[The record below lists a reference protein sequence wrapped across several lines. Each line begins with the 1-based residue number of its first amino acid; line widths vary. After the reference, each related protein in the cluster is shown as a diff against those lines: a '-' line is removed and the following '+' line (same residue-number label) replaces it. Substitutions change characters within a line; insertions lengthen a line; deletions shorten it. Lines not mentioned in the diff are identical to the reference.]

1 MISQKLFVQ
10 PHFSN
15 KGALIIMSH
24 NMLLL
29 VSPIIFEYQ
38 PVLEPYKKNS
48 KLKNNNIK
56 NITKV
61 EQAVKASAVNSV
73 RENKA
78 NTQQT
83 Y

>member
-1 MISQKLFVQ
+1 
-10 PHFSN
+10 
-15 KGALIIMSH
+15 MSH

-38 PVLEPYKKNS
+38 PGLEPYKKNS
-48 KLKNNNIK
+48 KLKNNSIK